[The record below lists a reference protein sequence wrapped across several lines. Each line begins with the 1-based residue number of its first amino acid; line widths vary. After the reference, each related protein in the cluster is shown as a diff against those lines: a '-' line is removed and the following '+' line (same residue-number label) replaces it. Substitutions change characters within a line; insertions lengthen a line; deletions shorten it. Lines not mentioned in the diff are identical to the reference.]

1 MSDAATLYVDLLARA
16 LSGRLS
22 REAVVHSPVERPANP
37 LLRRGWDALQTAG
50 VALTR
55 PVPVPASAWEEG
67 RAWPRPYP
75 ASVETMLGSRRVDN
89 LRACV
94 EEVIDRGVPG
104 DLIEAGVWRGGS
116 TILMRGILKA
126 RGVGDRRVVVADS
139 FRGLPPPDAERFP
152 ADRGLDLSADAEL
165 AVSLDEVRANFNR
178 YGLLDEQVE
187 FVEGL
192 FRDTLP
198 ALRGRRWA
206 VIRLDGD
213 MYESTM
219 DGLENLYG
227 GLSPGGY
234 LIVDDY
240 GAYAAC
246 RQAVSDFRERRG
258 ITEVIRHVDWT
269 GAFWRRER

>member
-22 REAVVHSPVERPANP
+22 REQVVHAPLDRPANP
-37 LLRRGWDALQTAG
+37 VLRRGYDVLRTAG

-55 PVPVPASAWEEG
+55 AVPVPPSAWDEG
-67 RAWPRPYP
+67 RGWPRPYP
-75 ASVETMLGSRRVDN
+75 TSVETMLGSRRIEN
-89 LRACV
+89 LRRCV
-94 EEVIDRGVPG
+94 EEVIRNDVPG

-116 TILMRGILKA
+116 TILMRGILA
-126 RGVGDRRVVVADS
+126 AHGVTGRRVVVADS
-139 FRGLPPPDAERFP
+139 FQGLPAPDLENFP
-152 ADRGLDLSADAEL
+152 ADRGIDLHQDSAL
-165 AVSLDEVRANFNR
+165 AVSVDDVRANFAR
-178 YGLLDEQVE
+178 YGLLDESVE
-187 FVEGL
+187 FVEGF

-198 ALRGRRWA
+198 GLRGRTWA

-219 DGLENLYG
+219 DGLENLYD
-227 GLSPGGY
+227 GLSVGGY

-258 ITEVIRHVDWT
+258 ISEVIRHVDWT
-269 GAFWRRER
+269 GAYWRRER